1 MNRLRRVRATAYPK
15 LTLSLRVH
23 GVRPDGYHEI
33 EALTVSIGQP
43 SDVIE
48 VTAVPHPGGVT
59 FTVEGE
65 TAHVPA
71 GMDNLAARAA
81 EDVMLRAGR
90 SGHGVRMV
98 LRKRIPA
105 GAGLGGGSADA
116 AATLVAVRKLLDL
129 DLTDADLLAIATGLG
144 SDVPFCLQG
153 GAAWM
158 RGRGELVEPVSLRP
172 GLGFLVA
179 IPPFRL
185 ATPTV
190 YAAWDEMGGPR
201 SDRRVEAF
209 GPVSRFIDVLTNDL
223 EPAAEAV
230 EPGLADFRRAL
241 EHATGRPAILAG
253 SGSAYVVPLERGVDP
268 AGLAEGIG
276 RRLRV
281 PVAGARSTS
290 VGVRLGS

>member
-1 MNRLRRVRATAYPK
+1 MNRLSRVRASAYPK
-15 LTLSLRVH
+15 LTLSLRVL
-23 GVRPDGYHEI
+23 GLRKDGYHEI
-33 EALTVSIGQP
+33 EALTVSLGQP
-43 SDVIE
+43 SDVVE
-48 VTAVPHPGGVT
+48 LTAVPHPGGVS
-59 FTVEGE
+59 FAVEGE
-65 TAHVPA
+65 TEHVPT

-129 DLTDADLLAIATGLG
+129 ELTDDDLLAVAAKLG
-144 SDVPFCLQG
+144 SDVPFCLRG

-158 RGRGELVEPVSLRP
+158 RGRGEILEPVSLRP

-185 ATPTV
+185 ATPLV
-190 YAAWDEMGGPR
+190 YKAWDELGGPEATR
-201 SDRRVEAF
+201 SVEPQ
-209 GPVSRFIDVLTNDL
+209 GPVARLIGELANDL

-241 EHATGRPAILAG
+241 EQAAGRPAILAG

-268 AGLAEGIG
+268 ALLAEGIG
-276 RRLRV
+276 RTLRV
-281 PVAGARSTS
+281 PVAGARSTA
-290 VGVRLGS
+290 VGVRIGT